1 MKRFVI
7 PSWIGSGRPSEKS
20 APKANLVEVLFLILA
35 SGYQKIEKR
44 CCEKASGLDSKL
56 SRSQRLLLYGLLLS
70 ALAWKAIQPLLGSN
84 SIPGNWVSFN
94 TMTIPIM
101 GPKTDLILA
110 PDTLIQSIS
119 LQNKANEKFRK
130 PDAYE
135 KEGDFLPLVTPVGHS
150 RFNGTQL
157 DVFSCSGQT
166 NPILGPIKQ

>member
-1 MKRFVI
+1 MRRIVI
-7 PSWIGSGRPSEKS
+7 PLWIKSGRSSERS

-56 SRSQRLLLYGLLLS
+56 SQRQRLLLYGLLLS
-70 ALAWKAIQPLLGSN
+70 ALAWKAIQPLLVNN

-94 TMTIPIM
+94 TLTIPVL
-101 GPKTDLILA
+101 GPKADLILA
-110 PDTLIQSIS
+110 PDTLIQSVS

-150 RFNGTQL
+150 CFNGTQL
-157 DVFSCSGQT
+157 DVFSCSGET
-166 NPILGPIKQ
+166 KPILGPIEQ